1 LGFLPLDR
9 DECDQIWD
17 TYRLIMEYLGL
28 GYAWRRE
35 DDVVRIVVERQSGR

>member
-17 TYRLIMEYLGL
+17 TYRPIMEYLGL

-35 DDVVRIVVERQSGR
+35 DDVVRIVVERQSGQ

>member
-17 TYRLIMEYLGL
+17 TYRPIMEHLGL
-28 GYAWRRE
+28 SYAWRRE

>member
-1 LGFLPLDR
+1 MPLDR

-17 TYRLIMEYLGL
+17 TYRPIMEYLGL

-35 DDVVRIVVERQSGR
+35 DDVVRIVVER